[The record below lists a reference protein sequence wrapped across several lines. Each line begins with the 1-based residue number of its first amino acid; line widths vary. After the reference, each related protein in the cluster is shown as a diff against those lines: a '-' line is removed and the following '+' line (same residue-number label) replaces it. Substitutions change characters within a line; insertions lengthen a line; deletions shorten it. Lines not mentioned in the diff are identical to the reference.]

1 MADTSA
7 FVHALRQA
15 EHRLQAATER
25 AAALQQE
32 DDALRKEVE
41 AGSRSLEQR
50 KAAVESKTAEVEKM
64 RADVSSR
71 QTAAR
76 AKDNKVNA
84 EVDGLR
90 KETAQLLRTS
100 SQQLSTQTRDFD
112 SKQQA
117 SNIRTMLQVKQGKD
131 TSRQEPQHP
140 AAVKAAAPRNT
151 HSISTAPAP
160 GVLGKATRSYVELSR
175 RFGGAR
181 LPEGLL
187 SSTVHLHE
195 QPSHVRISR
204 TGIELSAEVDRA
216 ADYSSMSSADED
228 RVEARVVVARRGAK
242 SNPKSIEFLVLGYDG
257 RVGKNACFGGA
268 YDAEKDHGPPGDDTT
283 LINVVRRHFP
293 QLPSDALLTRF
304 VDFTYKSRSGVQTQ
318 HVYYLCDLV
327 DSITPVTLSAAA
339 VFVTEQEKKQV
350 QHEES
355 YEEEEEV
362 EVETPQEE
370 GIEGEVEEPQ
380 EKKTVKKTVTKTRQV
395 TKEEVC
401 DVEKQKPAWN
411 PVFVPLEDLLTT
423 TEKWPYPL
431 AEGELRL
438 AASALDEAMRL
449 RHGEVV
455 YRALGEVV
463 SRKRKLAELGV
474 SEEGVHGLEHGY
486 EPSSLRRRVEST
498 SVLNNEVVESF
509 RFFDQAGK
517 KSVEL
522 RTILDTFVGLNKC
535 QSLAALK
542 KLAEEAGF
550 HNDEFRYLD
559 KLPVV
564 TYNSVSEATNPV
576 PVDTTL
582 FPSVL

>member
-1 MADTSA
+1 MD
-7 FVHALRQA
+7 
-15 EHRLQAATER
+15 
-25 AAALQQE
+25 
-32 DDALRKEVE
+32 
-41 AGSRSLEQR
+41 AGSRTLEQR
-50 KAAVESKTAEVEKM
+50 KAAVESKTAEVEKL

-76 AKDNKVNA
+76 AKDSKVNA

-90 KETAQLLRTS
+90 KETAQLLRAS

-131 TSRQEPQHP
+131 TSRQEPPHP
-140 AAVKAAAPRNT
+140 AAIKAAAPRNA

-160 GVLGKATRSYVELSR
+160 SVLGKATRSYVELSR

-195 QPSHVRISR
+195 HPSHVRISK
-204 TGIELSAEVDRA
+204 TGVELSAEVDRA

-228 RVEARVVVARRGAK
+228 RVEARVVVARRGK
-242 SNPKSIEFLVLGYDG
+242 KCNPKSIEFLVLGYDG
-257 RVGKNACFGGA
+257 KAGKNACFGGA

-283 LINVVRRHFP
+283 LTNVIRRHFP
-293 QLPSDALLTRF
+293 QLPSDAPLTRF

-327 DSITPVTLSAAA
+327 DSITPVTLQAAA

-362 EVETPQEE
+362 EVAAPEE

-401 DVEKQKPAWN
+401 DVEKQKPAW
-411 PVFVPLEDLLTT
+411 VWFFCRACFVVVVVVARCWAHHHHP
-423 TEKWPYPL
+423 PPL
-431 AEGELRL
+431 AEPGVR
-438 AASALDEAMRL
+438 S
-449 RHGEVV
+449 
-455 YRALGEVV
+455 LG
-463 SRKRKLAELGV
+463 R
-474 SEEGVHGLEHGY
+474 
-486 EPSSLRRRVEST
+486 SS
-498 SVLNNEVVESF
+498 
-509 RFFDQAGK
+509 D
-517 KSVEL
+517 
-522 RTILDTFVGLNKC
+522 D
-535 QSLAALK
+535 
-542 KLAEEAGF
+542 
-550 HNDEFRYLD
+550 H
-559 KLPVV
+559 
-564 TYNSVSEATNPV
+564 
-576 PVDTTL
+576 
-582 FPSVL
+582 